1 MEELDFDEVEV
12 RETDEVAVRESE
24 RLARVLDS
32 DSSSSLSVIWE
43 LVCVRMCRVCVCVC
57 SVSVSCVG
65 RVNMLCV

>member
-43 LVCVRMCRVCVCVC
+43 LVCVRMLF
-57 SVSVSCVG
+57 
-65 RVNMLCV
+65 LCVFVLCVDL